1 MSWACK
7 SMCSTLEQ
15 VVLPCMRLPCRCTA
29 GMPAVTRLMC
39 HRPACLQTLPACEL
53 TGAWM
58 AQRAAVLN
66 NLGYYFRARNK
77 LDEAR
82 R

>member
-1 MSWACK
+1 
-7 SMCSTLEQ
+7 
-15 VVLPCMRLPCRCTA
+15 
-29 GMPAVTRLMC
+29 MC

-77 LDEAR
+77 LDDAR